1 MIIKNFI
8 KAARL
13 RTLPLSISGIILGGF
28 LAMSDGLFNGVIF
41 SLALITTIG
50 FQVISNFANDYG
62 DGVKGTDAIRIG
74 EERMVSSGKISPMQM
89 KKAIMI
95 SVILTIIFALFL
107 IYESFGLSNF
117 GYSVLFFILGIVSV
131 VAAIKYTVGNLAYG
145 YSGFGDVFVF
155 LFFGLLSVLG
165 SYFLFTKEIYFLLA
179 LPAISIGLLSTAV
192 LNLNN
197 MRDYQN
203 DKISAYQTLF
213 TCMLTISKLGAPIAP
228 FYMDRLYLDLIQHT
242 GKEAFKS
249 VNLAD
254 FPKANT
260 VMIDKALESKMALAQ
275 MISSLVLSLRATE
288 KIKVRQPLQKI
299 MIPVASA
306 EQKEEILAISDLI
319 KHEVNIKEIELLED
333 ASDILV
339 KQIKPNFKVLGPR
352 FGKDMRFVA
361 TAVQNLDADAIKEIE
376 KQGHLEV
383 EINGKFSTLE
393 LSDVEITSQD
403 IEGWL
408 VANQGAVTVA
418 LDVTITESL
427 REEGIARE
435 LVNRIQNLRKDSGF
449 ELTDHIDVFLVHET
463 SMHKA
468 IQTNLDYIKVETLT
482 HTLHEVNQLDEGIEI
497 DFDDISTKLFIKKHN

>member
-74 EERMVSSGKISPMQM
+74 EERMVSTGKISPKQM

-117 GYSVLFFILGIVSV
+117 GYSLLFFILGIVSV

-165 SYFLFTKEIYFLLA
+165 SYFLFTKEIYFLLT

-203 DKISAYQTLF
+203 DKKSKKNTIVVKIGLKAAKRYHYSLLLLSFISAVSYVVLTFTKTVQFIFLLAYIPLVIHALF
-213 TCMLTISKLGAPIAP
+213 V
-228 FYMDRLYLDLIQHT
+228 Y
-242 GKEAFKS
+242 
-249 VNLAD
+249 N
-254 FPKANT
+254 N
-260 VMIDKALESKMALAQ
+260 
-275 MISSLVLSLRATE
+275 
-288 KIKVRQPLQKI
+288 
-299 MIPVASA
+299 
-306 EQKEEILAISDLI
+306 KEEL
-319 KHEVNIKEIELLED
+319 
-333 ASDILV
+333 
-339 KQIKPNFKVLGPR
+339 R
-352 FGKDMRFVA
+352 
-361 TAVQNLDADAIKEIE
+361 LDA
-376 KQGHLEV
+376 
-383 EINGKFSTLE
+383 E
-393 LSDVEITSQD
+393 LKK
-403 IEGWL
+403 
-408 VANQGAVTVA
+408 VA
-418 LDVTITESL
+418 LSTFLFSVL
-427 REEGIARE
+427 LG
-435 LVNRIQNLRKDSGF
+435 LGQ
-449 ELTDHIDVFLVHET
+449 VF
-463 SMHKA
+463 
-468 IQTNLDYIKVETLT
+468 
-482 HTLHEVNQLDEGIEI
+482 
-497 DFDDISTKLFIKKHN
+497 

>member
-28 LAMSDGLFNGVIF
+28 LAMSDGLFNSLIF

-74 EERMVSSGKISPMQM
+74 EERMVSSGKISPKQM

-203 DKISAYQTLF
+203 DKKSKKNTIVVKIGLKAAKRYHYSLLLLSFISAVSYVVLTFTKTVQFIFLLAYIPLVIHALF
-213 TCMLTISKLGAPIAP
+213 V
-228 FYMDRLYLDLIQHT
+228 Y
-242 GKEAFKS
+242 
-249 VNLAD
+249 N
-254 FPKANT
+254 N
-260 VMIDKALESKMALAQ
+260 
-275 MISSLVLSLRATE
+275 
-288 KIKVRQPLQKI
+288 
-299 MIPVASA
+299 
-306 EQKEEILAISDLI
+306 KEEL
-319 KHEVNIKEIELLED
+319 
-333 ASDILV
+333 
-339 KQIKPNFKVLGPR
+339 R
-352 FGKDMRFVA
+352 
-361 TAVQNLDADAIKEIE
+361 LDA
-376 KQGHLEV
+376 
-383 EINGKFSTLE
+383 E
-393 LSDVEITSQD
+393 LKK
-403 IEGWL
+403 
-408 VANQGAVTVA
+408 VA
-418 LDVTITESL
+418 LSTFLFSVL
-427 REEGIARE
+427 LG
-435 LVNRIQNLRKDSGF
+435 LGQ
-449 ELTDHIDVFLVHET
+449 VF
-463 SMHKA
+463 
-468 IQTNLDYIKVETLT
+468 
-482 HTLHEVNQLDEGIEI
+482 
-497 DFDDISTKLFIKKHN
+497 

>member
-28 LAMSDGLFNGVIF
+28 LAVSDGLFNGVIF

-74 EERMVSSGKISPMQM
+74 EERMVSSGKISPKQM

-165 SYFLFTKEIYFLLA
+165 SYFLFTKEIYFLLT

-203 DKISAYQTLF
+203 DKKSKKNTIVVKIGLKAAKRYHYSLLLLSFISAVSYVVITFTKTVQFIFLLAYIPLVIHALF
-213 TCMLTISKLGAPIAP
+213 V
-228 FYMDRLYLDLIQHT
+228 Y
-242 GKEAFKS
+242 
-249 VNLAD
+249 N
-254 FPKANT
+254 N
-260 VMIDKALESKMALAQ
+260 
-275 MISSLVLSLRATE
+275 
-288 KIKVRQPLQKI
+288 
-299 MIPVASA
+299 
-306 EQKEEILAISDLI
+306 KEEL
-319 KHEVNIKEIELLED
+319 
-333 ASDILV
+333 
-339 KQIKPNFKVLGPR
+339 R
-352 FGKDMRFVA
+352 
-361 TAVQNLDADAIKEIE
+361 LDA
-376 KQGHLEV
+376 
-383 EINGKFSTLE
+383 E
-393 LSDVEITSQD
+393 LKK
-403 IEGWL
+403 
-408 VANQGAVTVA
+408 VA
-418 LDVTITESL
+418 LSTFLFSVL
-427 REEGIARE
+427 LG
-435 LVNRIQNLRKDSGF
+435 LGQ
-449 ELTDHIDVFLVHET
+449 VF
-463 SMHKA
+463 
-468 IQTNLDYIKVETLT
+468 
-482 HTLHEVNQLDEGIEI
+482 
-497 DFDDISTKLFIKKHN
+497 